1 MDLCLQRLMKWRFK
15 LTRITA
21 NESNNVEVTDG
32 FEIDTEEVIVTKSKY
47 SPPIFYKEHALSHLM
62 QDICNIGPSVLTN
75 TDTFES
81 KHRPLKGPFLD
92 Y

>member
-15 LTRITA
+15 LTRLTA
-21 NESNNVEVTDG
+21 NESDNVQLMDD
-32 FEIDTEEVIVTKSKY
+32 FEIDTEEVMVTKSKY
-47 SPPIFYKEHALSHLM
+47 NPPLFYKEHALSHLM
-62 QDICNIGPSVLTN
+62 DDIRNLGPSVLTN
-75 TDTFES
+75 TDTFEA